1 MQNIKVDKVDKKALT
16 VEKVHAIIVLVV
28 DKVHFVG
35 VANAKSNPF
44 SHCFLSSQIK
54 NNILCELLQQK
65 FLERSNFMNEK
76 WTGNLIGKMHNEG
89 VTYQDLADEMAVTK
103 SYISMILNGS
113 RKPKDIKQRMEDAF
127 ASIVEK
133 RKTEQSQ

>member
-1 MQNIKVDKVDKKALT
+1 
-16 VEKVHAIIVLVV
+16 
-28 DKVHFVG
+28 
-35 VANAKSNPF
+35 
-44 SHCFLSSQIK
+44 
-54 NNILCELLQQK
+54 
-65 FLERSNFMNEK
+65 MNEK

-133 RKTEQSQ
+133 RKAEQSQ